1 MKLFIFGLFATLLT
15 ACNLLSPTNLVEIT
29 EVPTT
34 KPLATPT
41 AIVLVPTA
49 TQDVVVAPTLTSIPP
64 TAEPVVNCIPREDWL
79 VYTVQPGDTLG
90 RIAQRVDSTV
100 NELATASCLANINI
114 ISVGQ
119 QLRVPV
125 LPPAEEPVLIP
136 VGDVAGQ
143 PGFNACWASN
153 PGTNPLVYDSPD
165 INAEPFGYLVNR
177 VYVVS
182 SDSVGWLTVSHSARA
197 DVSYMRSDTVNLLG
211 NCDSVLGI
219 PADQYWHYYGSHAGI
234 PSNVCAVMP
243 IGQSAFVYRD
253 PVPNAPETEQ
263 IGILIGWVYQ
273 ASIHNAGYYEIAEGP
288 YTGWVRTTEVVES
301 DACNQTPL
309 PSFGNNG
316 AIPSNLCAVSP
327 IAGGVVIFDQAG
339 LGGPYDALPVGF
351 LTGWMRVGAVH
362 NAGFYEITDDAHAI
376 GWVESSQVTQSAG
389 CNPNSDLPVHFDPGS
404 PPTTVC
410 NAVHPGGTAQITIRQ
425 GAGEQFAPIAMLGN
439 WAEIINTQGDWLQV
453 LLGPGST
460 GWINGDIPNNSP
472 NLVGAC

>member
-1 MKLFIFGLFATLLT
+1 MKYLILGLFATLMT
-15 ACNLLSPTNLVEIT
+15 ACNLLTPADLVDTVDVPTNEPLV
-29 EVPTT
+29 
-34 KPLATPT
+34 TPT
-41 AIVLVPTA
+41 AIVVVPTA
-49 TQDVVVAPTLTSIPP
+49 TQEVVVAPTLTPIPP
-64 TAEPVVNCIPREDWL
+64 TAEPVVTCTRRTDWL

-90 RIAQRVDSTV
+90 RIAQRVGSTV
-100 NELATASCLANINI
+100 NDLATASCLTDINV

-136 VGDVAGQ
+136 IGDVAGQ
-143 PGFNACWASN
+143 PAPNACWASN
-153 PGTNPLVYDSPD
+153 PGTNPAVYASPD
-165 INAEPFGYLVNR
+165 INADPFGYLVNR
-177 VYVVS
+177 VFVVS

-197 DVSYMRSDTVNLLG
+197 EVSYMRSDTVNLLG

-243 IGQSAFVYRD
+243 IGQSAFVYRN
-253 PVPNAPETEQ
+253 PVPNAPETEK

-288 YTGWVRTTEVVES
+288 YTGWVLTTDVVES
-301 DACNQTPL
+301 VGCSQPTL

-316 AIPSNLCAVSP
+316 AIPADLCAVSP

-351 LTGWMRVGAVH
+351 LTGWMRVGQVH

-376 GWVESSQVTQSAG
+376 GWVETSQVSESAG
-389 CNPNSDLPVHFDPGS
+389 CSPYSDLPVHLDPGS

-410 NAVHPGGTAQITIRQ
+410 NAVHPGGTAQIVIRL
-425 GAGEQFAPIAMLGN
+425 GASDQFAPIALLGN
-439 WAEIINTQGDWLQV
+439 WAEIIGAEGDWLHV

-460 GWINGDIPNNSP
+460 GWINSNLPNNSP